1 MGDVYHVHLV
11 LKSAQDS
18 RREEV
23 EGVEGW
29 VRDTLEGAKVDGWVG
44 SVGLEGRLGLVCL
57 LG

>member
-1 MGDVYHVHLV
+1 M
-11 LKSAQDS
+11 LKRAQER